1 MSRVYLIAAD
11 KPLPLC
17 EKEHPWNRVMTLS
30 EHFRNPELRG
40 QKRLLSGVDHFNV
53 REHIYYRGSVA
64 ELELEMKPYQYE
76 LEVADNEWGAD
87 QLTAYLKETFSS
99 GEQVELWSLWVGG
112 EPSRPVR
119 YAGPLTEF
127 DLETLRQFFTAEAIC
142 ITITI

>member
-17 EKEHPWNRVMTLS
+17 EKEQPWSRVITLS

-40 QKRLLSGVDHFNV
+40 QKHLVSGVDHFSV
-53 REHIYYRGSVA
+53 REHIYYRGAVA
-64 ELELEMKPYQYE
+64 DLELEMKPHQYE
-76 LEVADNEWGAD
+76 FEAADSEWGVD
-87 QLTAYLKETFSS
+87 QLTSYLKETFSS
-99 GEQVELWSLWVGG
+99 GDQVELWSLWVGG
-112 EPSRPVR
+112 DPSRPVR
-119 YAGPLTEF
+119 YAGPLSDF

>member
-11 KPLPLC
+11 KPLPLR
-17 EKEHPWNRVMTLS
+17 EKEQPWSRVITLS

-76 LEVADNEWGAD
+76 FEVADNEWGAD
-87 QLTAYLKETFSS
+87 QLT
-99 GEQVELWSLWVGG
+99 
-112 EPSRPVR
+112 
-119 YAGPLTEF
+119 
-127 DLETLRQFFTAEAIC
+127 
-142 ITITI
+142 